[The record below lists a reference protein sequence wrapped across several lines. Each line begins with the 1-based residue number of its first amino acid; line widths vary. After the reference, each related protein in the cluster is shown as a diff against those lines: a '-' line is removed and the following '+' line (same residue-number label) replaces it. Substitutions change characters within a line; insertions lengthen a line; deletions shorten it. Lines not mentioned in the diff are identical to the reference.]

1 MRSLTGSQFPSKS
14 LCLKL
19 LLPWKLFKMPIGE
32 SDEQGFSGYFID
44 PKSNFIS
51 CCCSCQAGTVMS
63 SSSGKKVW
71 WRCALGHEWKAFSPI
86 CKT

>member
-1 MRSLTGSQFPSKS
+1 
-14 LCLKL
+14 
-19 LLPWKLFKMPIGE
+19 MPIGE

-44 PKSNFIS
+44 PKSKFIS

-63 SSSGKKVW
+63 LSSGKKVW